1 MPSTVKKASRPA
13 RAARPRSRP
22 PHEKLA
28 ITMPHD
34 LAEAARREVAEGRAT
49 SVSAFVSE
57 AVQRRLENDSF
68 QAILDDIFRDNPMTD
83 QEREWADSI
92 LRG

>member
-1 MPSTVKKASRPA
+1 
-13 RAARPRSRP
+13 
-22 PHEKLA
+22 
-28 ITMPHD
+28 
-34 LAEAARREVAEGRAT
+34 
-49 SVSAFVSE
+49 VSE